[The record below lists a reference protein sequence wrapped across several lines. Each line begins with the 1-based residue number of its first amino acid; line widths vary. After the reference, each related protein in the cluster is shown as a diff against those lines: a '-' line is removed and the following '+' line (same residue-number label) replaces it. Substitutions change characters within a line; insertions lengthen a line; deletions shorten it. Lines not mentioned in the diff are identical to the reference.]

1 MLPLLLLVRTPNL
14 PPRTSIPDVPLI
26 VTALNDPSVIPSAPE
41 PLVISSS
48 NDPPATS
55 ILPAPLALSVLKMPP
70 LTPMF
75 STSLVL
81 RTSNEPPRTS
91 ICEPLPVAVNV
102 LKAPP
107 RTSICEPL
115 PVDVSVLNDPPLT
128 SICASLREF
137 LIFASA
143 MSASVSDTMRL
154 FIATSP
160 VVSIL
165 LVFVIVRV
173 SASSVI
179 SLPLVLW
186 MLPSIVSGLWLMS
199 ETMPLERTAPETVM
213 PRVSSPKFSTATLP
227 AELTASTISTAPWT
241 FFWLRIEMSP
251 EPEFVAEIT
260 LTWVSRTLSLPMP
273 PTARRTTL
281 EAMMLLIGSVPVAS
295 GSLSSMIAPLES
307 SETEPVAPVF
317 ISAPR

>member
-26 VTALNDPSVIPSAPE
+26 LTALNDPSVIPSAPE

-70 LTPMF
+70 LTSIV
-75 STSLVL
+75 STLVVL

-91 ICEPLPVAVNV
+91 MLPAEVAVNV

-115 PVDVSVLNDPPLT
+115 PVDMSVLNDPPLT

-143 MSASVSDTMRL
+143 MSASVSVTMRL

-160 VVSIL
+160 FVTIL
-165 LVFVIVRV
+165 LVFVIARV

-186 MLPSIVSGLWLMS
+186 MLPSIVSGLWLIS
-199 ETMPLERTAPETVM
+199 ETMPLALTAPETVM
-213 PRVSSPKFSTATLP
+213 PCVSSP
-227 AELTASTISTAPWT
+227 
-241 FFWLRIEMSP
+241 
-251 EPEFVAEIT
+251 
-260 LTWVSRTLSLPMP
+260 
-273 PTARRTTL
+273 
-281 EAMMLLIGSVPVAS
+281 
-295 GSLSSMIAPLES
+295 
-307 SETEPVAPVF
+307 
-317 ISAPR
+317 

>member
-26 VTALNDPSVIPSAPE
+26 LTALNDPSVIPSAPE

-55 ILPAPLALSVLKMPP
+55 ILPAPLALSVLKLPP
-70 LTPMF
+70 LTSIV
-75 STSLVL
+75 STLVVS

-143 MSASVSDTMRL
+143 MSASVSVTMRL

-160 VVSIL
+160 DVTIL
-165 LVFVIVRV
+165 LVFVIARV

-186 MLPSIVSGLWLMS
+186 MLPSIVSGLWLIS
-199 ETMPLERTAPETVM
+199 ETMPLALTAPETVM
-213 PRVSSPKFSTATLP
+213 PCVSSP
-227 AELTASTISTAPWT
+227 
-241 FFWLRIEMSP
+241 
-251 EPEFVAEIT
+251 
-260 LTWVSRTLSLPMP
+260 
-273 PTARRTTL
+273 
-281 EAMMLLIGSVPVAS
+281 
-295 GSLSSMIAPLES
+295 
-307 SETEPVAPVF
+307 
-317 ISAPR
+317 